1 MAWLRDWSRHEDP
14 AVRLLCLPPAGGAA
28 HLYRRWPTLLPDDIG
43 VLAVELPGHGSRM
56 REAPCTELA
65 ELVDGLAAE
74 VEQQLDRPLVVF
86 GHSMGAAVGYEL
98 CRELHRRHGWRPAG
112 FVAAGCEA
120 PSLLHTRD
128 YTGRMTD
135 AGISRFL
142 RDAGGTPAAILDNPE
157 FLELL
162 RPIVRADLG
171 ILRDRVHDGDQG
183 LDCPVR
189 VYLGALDA
197 TIDPAKA
204 RVWQQESSGDYAEQV
219 FPGGHFF
226 TQESEA
232 IVVARLR
239 HDVRRLTDAA
249 RAARAALVP
258 EV

>member
-1 MAWLRDWSRHEDP
+1 MAWLRDWSRDDDP

-28 HLYRRWPTLLPDDIG
+28 HLYRRWPGLLPADIG
-43 VLAVELPGHGSRM
+43 VVAVELPGHGSRM
-56 REAPCTELA
+56 GEPPCTDLA
-65 ELVDGLAAE
+65 ELVGGELLAQAE
-74 VEQQLDRPLVVF
+74 QLLDRPLVVF
-86 GHSMGAAVGYEL
+86 GHSMGAVVGFEL
-98 CRELHRRHGWRPAG
+98 CRALRRRRDWRPTG

-128 YTGRMTD
+128 YAGRMTD
-135 AGISRFL
+135 AGVIRFL
-142 RDAGGTPAAILDNPE
+142 RDAGGTPASILDNPE
-157 FLELL
+157 FLDML
-162 RPIVRADLG
+162 RPVVRADLG
-171 ILRDRVHDGDQG
+171 MLRDRVHEPDPA

-226 TQESEA
+226 TQEAEA

-239 HDVRRLTDAA
+239 HDVRRLTGTAA
-249 RAARAALVP
+249 AA
-258 EV
+258 